1 MDTANKK
8 WNELTVKD
16 QTISY
21 INHIEEKYYRSYL
34 KESEDFERINNI
46 FHLLIIVS
54 GFLTTIILALK
65 GKFEFI
71 NHNLNLVTEII
82 TLSLPSIGA
91 VMLLFVNQ
99 RGYKR
104 KEELRENARIKCKYL
119 LNKAKIDFTQCQTDE
134 DYKNLYYWLN
144 DEIKKLQLYQ
154 SSGYFNAQETMYSN
168 KA

>member
-54 GFLTTIILALK
+54 GFLTTIMLAL
-65 GKFEFI
+65 
-71 NHNLNLVTEII
+71 
-82 TLSLPSIGA
+82 
-91 VMLLFVNQ
+91 
-99 RGYKR
+99 
-104 KEELRENARIKCKYL
+104 KYL
-119 LNKAKIDFTQCQTDE
+119 LNKAKIDFTLCQTDE

-154 SSGYFNAQETMYSN
+154 SSGYFIAQETMYSN